1 MLIYFWE
8 FCIFKKFLWNG
19 GKVIQ
24 KFKDIKEIYKIIG
37 IKDEYILFKSNN
49 QVYKKYIYEIIP
61 VTLLDFSI
69 DVQNSIYM
77 VYNEFLRE
85 MCLDLQIYISNK
97 KMNVENYIEDLRKS
111 TSSQNSE
118 KFKTFLNNYLI
129 DIKEKLD
136 KEKIYI
142 TKYYIIITI
151 EQKNERDI
159 KETDDILKKLNNLG
173 CTVNRID
180 GKQNIENILYES
192 INKESL
198 L

>member
-1 MLIYFWE
+1 M
-8 FCIFKKFLWNG
+8 
-19 GKVIQ
+19 
-24 KFKDIKEIYKIIG
+24 
-37 IKDEYILFKSNN
+37 
-49 QVYKKYIYEIIP
+49 YKKYIYEIIP